1 MCSYHKI
8 CAYICMKLRFWE
20 GIWCSLVGSLFHKKV
35 SYWSHMIVGPTH
47 YKKICIELTFWEE
60 IQSSPFES
68 LIHRKVSYALHLC
81 IIPYM
86 FHTIARSTTYHE
98 KICKELIFHNGIWF
112 SLFKRLFHF
121 ENFTFS
127 WQGAYSIIIT

>member
-81 IIPYM
+81 IIPC
-86 FHTIARSTTYHE
+86 FIRLRDLLHTMRRYARNSYS
-98 KICKELIFHNGIWF
+98 IMGYD
-112 SLFKRLFHF
+112 SLYLRDY
-121 ENFTFS
+121 FTFS